1 MRKIISLIVIVALG
15 IVGYQ
20 YVTGKKFKVPANPA
34 DAYAQI
40 IAMGSSQQ
48 AQAFQATVAS
58 WVNDPVGN
66 IPYPKG
72 WRKVSVTTQKET
84 FDVITSDTTN
94 PPQYYV
100 SFSFPKKLIPKMNLI
115 KCIGTAKDKIT
126 DICMVGDNPEI
137 NGYFKI
143 MDWVRSNPMTSTPG
157 PTISL

>member
-1 MRKIISLIVIVALG
+1 MRKIISLIVIVA
-15 IVGYQ
+15 IVAAGYF
-20 YVTGKKFKVPANPA
+20 YMTGKKFKVPASPA

-40 IAMGSSQQ
+40 TALGASDQ
-48 AQAFQATVAS
+48 AKAFQATVAS
-58 WVNDPVGN
+58 WAKDPAGN

-84 FDVITSDTTN
+84 FDVVTSDAGN

-115 KCIGTAKDKIT
+115 KCVGTARDKIT

-143 MDWVRSNPMTSTPG
+143 MDWIRANPMTSVPS
-157 PTISL
+157 PSMPL